1 MALMDFEMAMMEPD
15 GDPMI
20 EDMLMDRMMMA
31 DHDLMIAE
39 DMLWMAEN
47 DLIMAQGIATD
58 LAQIADAEELE
69 AYEAETAVQT
79 LADASIYDPNSEYS
93 SSSSSSSYDYAYE
106 DDWSFDQGVT
116 GLIVYESDVE
126 QFRVEVVGASGS
138 KLDLTLGSASSG
150 AVEKV
155 SFLGDFSTFSFD
167 DFDLLFEGMT
177 IPDDND
183 NHVPTESNTHD
194 HDEMADFSVSKVEI
208 YREGVSSAVAD
219 IALTSSSN
227 SSYLDTLSMSVGDFN
242 LEIVETVDE
251 DLEIMSAGEIFEI
264 ANIDL
269 LDVDEILMDGI
280 AATATFGHSTYGPL
294 IVLDSSALESAS
306 SIPQMAEAF
315 EIGTV
320 ENLTGADAPALDGAK
335 YATDINDAATIYFD
349 FGSRN
354 SLITDEE
361 FAIYW
366 DGAEDLAGIFTDISD
381 IA

>member
-1 MALMDFEMAMMEPD
+1 MMIPN
-15 GDPMI
+15 
-20 EDMLMDRMMMA
+20 
-31 DHDLMIAE
+31 DHDYYDDYDAGE
-39 DMLWMAEN
+39 FVSN
-47 DLIMAQGIATD
+47 DDIPT
-58 LAQIADAEELE
+58 
-69 AYEAETAVQT
+69 
-79 LADASIYDPNSEYS
+79 YS
-93 SSSSSSSYDYAYE
+93 D
-106 DDWSFDQGVT
+106 
-116 GLIVYESDVE
+116 
-126 QFRVEVVGASGS
+126 
-138 KLDLTLGSASSG
+138 
-150 AVEKV
+150 
-155 SFLGDFSTFSFD
+155 
-167 DFDLLFEGMT
+167 
-177 IPDDND
+177 
-183 NHVPTESNTHD
+183 THD
-194 HDEMADFSVSKVEI
+194 HDDMANFLVDGVEI
-208 YREGVSSAVAD
+208 YREGIESAVAD
-219 IALTSSSN
+219 LALSSSGNN
-227 SSYLDTLSMSVGDFN
+227 SSYLDTLSISVGEFN

-320 ENLTGADAPALDGAK
+320 ENLTGADASALDGAK

-366 DGAEDLAGIFTDISD
+366 DGAEDLAGIFADISD